1 MFSLALSGGVCA
13 KDSLAWPFL
22 RAQNAW
28 LLVLTR
34 WASDWRGGAGFAPS
48 PLPDEDD
55 VAVLPASR
63 RIAPEPIATADL
75 GEETEGR
82 LVSFTGV
89 VVGEVFHDHLFGD
102 ELHVDDGSG
111 AAKVFVHRSTGIDV
125 DGIPWLRPGAR
136 ITVIGLSS
144 QFDALPELAPRFRGD
159 LRRAN

>member
-1 MFSLALSGGVCA
+1 DLNGV
-13 KDSLAWPFL
+13 
-22 RAQNAW
+22 RH
-28 LLVLTR
+28 VRVT
-34 WASDWRGGAGFAPS
+34 
-48 PLPDEDD
+48 DEDD

-89 VVGEVFHDHLFGD
+89 VVGDIFHDNQFGD